1 MEGSKITHTLGS
13 FSTLGTLK
21 VAMFAFF
28 TLEILGMKLIA
39 RRSIDKKDLWGAD
52 LSSLEGK
59 TLVSISTSSQMAGQA
74 VLIYRWE
81 LLRLGTRKT
90 TPMHNVRRTENTNL
104 RLCIVGFAGSS

>member
-28 TLEILGMKLIA
+28 TPEILGMKLMA
-39 RRSIDKKDLWGAD
+39 RRLMDKEDLWEIVVVD
-52 LSSLEGK
+52 LSILEGK

-74 VLIYRWE
+74 VLIYI
-81 LLRLGTRKT
+81 G
-90 TPMHNVRRTENTNL
+90 
-104 RLCIVGFAGSS
+104 GSY